1 VPLLRGVSGWNNV
14 GITKN
19 KEEISMLKRLKS
31 KRSKKNEDDVAVES
45 RKVKTLTEKFDSYTE
60 AITFAEA
67 GLPETARELIGAQ
80 EVEKAKVLVVG
91 NGDTF
96 GKPVID
102 YTVGL
107 AERMGFQIVALNV
120 NPPPAHFSKVLGS
133 HGDRL
138 LYEAFKSKCEQA
150 IAGFRAACE
159 EKGIPLTHL
168 VRLGDVDECVKEVHQ
183 EVRRVEFVITEPE
196 SYPEPEHGRVAIPVF
211 CMAS

>member
-1 VPLLRGVSGWNNV
+1 
-14 GITKN
+14 
-19 KEEISMLKRLKS
+19 MLGALKS
-31 KRSKKNEDDVAVES
+31 KILKRNKDDVSIEN
-45 RKVKTLTEKFDSYTE
+45 RKAKTLGEKFDSYTE

-67 GLPETARELIGAQ
+67 GLHETARELIAAE

-91 NGDTF
+91 NGDSF
-96 GKPVID
+96 GNPVVD

-107 AERMGFQIVALNV
+107 AERMGYDIIALNV

-138 LYEAFKSKCEQA
+138 LYEAFKSKCEQGVVA
-150 IAGFRAACE
+150 FRAACQD
-159 EKGIPLTHL
+159 KGVALTHL
-168 VRLGDVDECVKEVHQ
+168 VKLGDVDACVKQVHE

-196 SYPEPEHGRVAIPVF
+196 SYPEAEHGRVAIPVF